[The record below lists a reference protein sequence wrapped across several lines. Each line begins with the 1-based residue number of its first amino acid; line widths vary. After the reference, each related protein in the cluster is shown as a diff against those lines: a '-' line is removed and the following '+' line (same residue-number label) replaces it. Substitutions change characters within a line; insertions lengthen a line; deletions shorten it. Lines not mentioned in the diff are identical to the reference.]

1 MKAVNK
7 ETALENEDLAS
18 GGMNWNIFCGL
29 KPPAR
34 VGKKTC
40 SLKILFQTTI
50 PNIYIY
56 FFATFGS
63 KVLTKYPR
71 DITTEDDDKFLMKDV
86 SPADFCQE
94 YQRQASPAPHT
105 FCCSGSSSLNWPKS
119 QKIRQIFLHSFT
131 GFFYCGH
138 GTLRTDTKNGS
149 TCKIYLFSECKKHA
163 CLRLMQIICT
173 FLAST
178 SKFHLVL
185 GE

>member
-1 MKAVNK
+1 MPTYKKDIFWLWKPYVNK
-7 ETALENEDLAS
+7 ETALENEDLAE

-40 SLKILFQTTI
+40 SLKILFQITK
-50 PNIYIY
+50 PNNYIY

-71 DITTEDDDKFLMKDV
+71 DITTGSDDKFLMKDV

-119 QKIRQIFLHSFT
+119 QKIRQIFMQSFT
-131 GFFYCGH
+131 VFFTVDMVHLGLTRKLDQLVKY
-138 GTLRTDTKNGS
+138 
-149 TCKIYLFSECKKHA
+149 IYLVSVKNMH
-163 CLRLMQIICT
+163 
-173 FLAST
+173 
-178 SKFHLVL
+178 VY
-185 GE
+185 G

>member
-1 MKAVNK
+1 MRILQAEGWIEIFFAVWNRQ
-7 ETALENEDLAS
+7 LELEKNLHA
-18 GGMNWNIFCGL
+18 NN
-29 KPPAR
+29 
-34 VGKKTC
+34 
-40 SLKILFQTTI
+40 
-50 PNIYIY
+50 YIY

-119 QKIRQIFLHSFT
+119 QKIRQIYLHSFT

-149 TCKIYLFSECKKHA
+149 TCKIYLFCVCKKHA
-163 CLRLMQIICT
+163 CLRLIWK
-173 FLAST
+173 FYASN

-185 GE
+185 G